1 MQAGDDEKE
10 LMQNEEENPINK
22 KKKKSLGS
30 IKYKVS
36 FFGMNSASDL
46 WQCKHPRN
54 AAMHNEAKSP
64 SRVHFWICVLFMI
77 LYPFFGYFMLGD
89 PIKTPK
95 SDVDCCTFIIIIEFE
110 NS

>member
-46 WQCKHPRN
+46 W
-54 AAMHNEAKSP
+54 
-64 SRVHFWICVLFMI
+64 
-77 LYPFFGYFMLGD
+77 
-89 PIKTPK
+89 
-95 SDVDCCTFIIIIEFE
+95 
-110 NS
+110 

>member
-36 FFGMNSASDL
+36 FLGMNSASDL
-46 WQCKHPRN
+46 WQYDTLKMQQCN
-54 AAMHNEAKSP
+54 
-64 SRVHFWICVLFMI
+64 VLMKFVI
-77 LYPFFGYFMLGD
+77 
-89 PIKTPK
+89 T
-95 SDVDCCTFIIIIEFE
+95 C
-110 NS
+110 

>member
-46 WQCKHPRN
+46 WSLAQMDNIFP
-54 AAMHNEAKSP
+54 AA
-64 SRVHFWICVLFMI
+64 FLI
-77 LYPFFGYFMLGD
+77 
-89 PIKTPK
+89 
-95 SDVDCCTFIIIIEFE
+95 
-110 NS
+110 

>member
-46 WQCKHPRN
+46 WQYDTLK
-54 AAMHNEAKSP
+54 MQQ
-64 SRVHFWICVLFMI
+64 
-77 LYPFFGYFMLGD
+77 
-89 PIKTPK
+89 
-95 SDVDCCTFIIIIEFE
+95 
-110 NS
+110 